1 MISRLKAAVRVGSH
15 FVAVQVQVGS
25 PTWSAVSSW
34 LAAGALPT
42 CNSNSQLELATRTL
56 NSNWQLELAT
66 RTGNSNCHIAAISAF
81 FPGLGRVKD
90 TLAVSL
96 TNGGGGVGDIE
107 FFVDVFDV
115 VGHRGDADAEAL
127 RDFFL

>member
-66 RTGNSNCHIAAISAF
+66 RTGNSNWQLEL
-81 FPGLGRVKD
+81 P
-90 TLAVSL
+90 
-96 TNGGGGVGDIE
+96 
-107 FFVDVFDV
+107 
-115 VGHRGDADAEAL
+115 HR
-127 RDFFL
+127 RYFSFLSRAGSG